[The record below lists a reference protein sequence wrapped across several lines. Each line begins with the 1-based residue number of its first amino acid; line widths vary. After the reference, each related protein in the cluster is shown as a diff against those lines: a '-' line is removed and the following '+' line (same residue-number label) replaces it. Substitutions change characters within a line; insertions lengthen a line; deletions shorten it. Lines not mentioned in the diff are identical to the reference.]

1 MDRRAQL
8 EPKVDECK
16 PLADGRFGVDAVT
29 DLLTAGTG
37 AAAVDP
43 GQRLALVPVSAQLE
57 L

>member
-1 MDRRAQL
+1 M
-8 EPKVDECK
+8 DECK